1 MSARAHAHSY
11 RYPVH
16 SSHQISR
23 VEPDWYV
30 TVVLCEFFH
39 GPGFGAWTPR
49 EVVEDLQ
56 WAQQEHGVVIASDNV
71 LDAFR

>member
-1 MSARAHAHSY
+1 VRALRIPIDFLLY
-11 RYPVH
+11 F
-16 SSHQISR
+16 HQISR
-23 VEPDWYV
+23 VEPGWYV

-56 WAQQEHGVVIASDNV
+56 WAQREHGVVIASDNV